1 MTPGRVV
8 NVRAGPRR
16 DFGVSPNAAGFV
28 DAACVRYY
36 RVIRDGV
43 QRDSRQIGYG
53 VNKWPLLPPVRRQLI
68 RLYAH
73 LLASRVAEYDCAED
87 TVHRALIADIAGR
100 YLGASGLA
108 ADHVVLCHGTT
119 EAISIVMGY
128 ARLHRLRPTLPL
140 PVYYAFEQ
148 SAARMGLPTPAYYG
162 VTGACTGSGGHQPGL
177 FVDVAPN
184 GVLGTWVDPPGGV
197 SRGRVS
203 QPRLRLVDHVFT
215 LPTFQ
220 PTTDFAAALA
230 RRCADLTDTV
240 VCLTPSKD
248 LSVPGLRC
256 GVIITRNPEL
266 VGFARADR
274 FERGYA
280 AHANLGSI
288 AATHLALLLLNG
300 VNRAEVAAQQQW
312 LAARFAGAGLPFL
325 SAEEVVEFREQS
337 RLVREVF
344 LRNLDELDRWPF
356 LLPVAG
362 AERPVAGYSS
372 FRWLGGFFGSA
383 EAFTAWV
390 RRAGAGGLK
399 LNPNYLFGGDPAV
412 WSAVYPDRYGIRLNL
427 SVAPGQLKTDLTL
440 LESLLPP

>member
-1 MTPGRVV
+1 MTRARVV
-8 NVRAGPRR
+8 NGRAGPRR
-16 DFGVSPNAAGFV
+16 DLGVSRNAAGFV

-36 RVIRDGV
+36 RVIRDGA
-43 QRDSRQIGYG
+43 QCDSRQIGYG
-53 VNKWPLLPPVRRQLI
+53 VNKWPLLPPVKRQLI
-68 RLYAH
+68 RLYTH
-73 LLASRVAEYDCAED
+73 LLADRVAEYDCAQD
-87 TVHRALIADIAGR
+87 AVHRALIADIAGR

-119 EAISIVMGY
+119 EAISIVMNY

-148 SAARMGLPTPAYYG
+148 SAARMRLPMPAYYG
-162 VTGACTGSGGHQPGL
+162 VTGASTGSGAHQPGL

-184 GVLGTWVDPPGGV
+184 GVLGTWMNPP
-197 SRGRVS
+197 GRVS
-203 QPRLRLVDHVFT
+203 RPRLRLVDHVFT

-220 PTTDFAAALA
+220 STTEFAAALA
-230 RRCADLTDTV
+230 GRCTDLTDAV

-256 GVIITRNPEL
+256 GVIITMNADL
-266 VGFARADR
+266 VDFARADR

-280 AHANLGSI
+280 VHANLGSI

-300 VNRAEVAAQQQW
+300 VHRVDVAAERQW
-312 LAARFAGAGLPFL
+312 LASRFAGAGLPFL

-337 RLVREVF
+337 RLVRDVF

-390 RRAGAGGLK
+390 RRVGVGGLK
-399 LNPNYLFGGDPAV
+399 LNPNYLFGGDPSV

-427 SVAPGQLKTDLTL
+427 SVPPAQLKTDLAL